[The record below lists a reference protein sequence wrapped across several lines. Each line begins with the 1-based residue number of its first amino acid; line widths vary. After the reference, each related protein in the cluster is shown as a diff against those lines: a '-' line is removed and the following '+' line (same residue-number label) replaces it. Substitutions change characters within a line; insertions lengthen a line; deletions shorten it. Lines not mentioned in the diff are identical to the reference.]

1 MHNEKRILA
10 ELPVRDGALS
20 DWNRKTFAVAM
31 FKSNRKEKEL
41 D

>member
-10 ELPVRDGALS
+10 EHSFRDGALS
-20 DWNRKTFAVAM
+20 DCNRKHFAEAM
-31 FKSNRKEKEL
+31 IKSNCKEREL